1 MAFAYNDNYRSR
13 EAVER
18 HRSRPVTLRYPLTQR
33 EAHESEALFRN
44 LAEMTSAAIYIF
56 HGERCVYV
64 NPGAEVLTGYTRSE
78 LLATKLRSLLPSTEQ
93 RTDSARPEASQR
105 PASVPARY
113 ELKALTKTGQ
123 ERWHEVAVG
132 KMMFRGQASVLITCF
147 DITKRKHVEQEL
159 QSLTSRLL
167 HLQDEERRRIA
178 RELHDI
184 TAQNMFAITIN
195 LARLQQSS
203 LPPSEVAEL
212 LAECRTLGEQSLQ
225 EIRTLSYLLHP
236 PMLDQAGLVSALQ
249 WYIEGFIKR
258 SGIYVDLVVRSEVGR
273 LPAQVE
279 TALFRVVQES
289 LTNIHRHSGSSVA
302 SIRLETKGSQ
312 VYLQIKDLGEGLP
325 LAETAAALEDGQ
337 HLGVGIAGMRQ
348 RLGQLGGSLEIKSS
362 NQGTVVTAVVPF
374 TAGGNND
381 THIVGG

>member
-18 HRSRPVTLRYPLTQR
+18 RQIRALTLRYPLAQG
-33 EAHESEALFRN
+33 EARASEALFRN
-44 LAEMTSAAIYIF
+44 LAEMTSAAIYVF

-64 NPGAEVLTGYTRSE
+64 NPGAEALTGYNRSE
-78 LLATKLRSLLPSTEQ
+78 LLATQLESLLPLAEQ
-93 RTDSARPEASQR
+93 KTDNSRSAASQR
-105 PASVPARY
+105 QGPVAARY
-113 ELKALTKTGQ
+113 ELKALTKNGQ
-123 ERWHEVAVG
+123 ERWLEVGIG
-132 KMMFRGQASVLITCF
+132 KIMFRGQASVLVTCF
-147 DITKRKHVEQEL
+147 DITERKQVEQEL
-159 QSLTSRLL
+159 QLLTSRLL

-203 LPPSEVAEL
+203 LPPSEASTL
-212 LAECRTLGEQSLQ
+212 LAECRALGEQSLQ

-273 LPAQVE
+273 LPTQVE

-289 LTNIHRHSGSSVA
+289 LTNIHRHSGSSEA
-302 SIRLETKGSQ
+302 SIRLETQGAQ
-312 VYLQIKDLGEGLP
+312 VCLQIRDSGCGLP
-325 LAETAAALEDGQ
+325 PPEWAATLESGKY
-337 HLGVGIAGMRQ
+337 LGVGIAGMRQ
-348 RLGQLGGSLEIKSS
+348 RLRQLGGDLEIKS
-362 NQGTVVTAVVPF
+362 NKQGTVVTAIVPR
-374 TAGGNND
+374 TAGEKDD